1 VTISDRRRAANKA
14 NAAHSTGPR
23 TPSGKA
29 RSAGN
34 SLRHGL
40 NVLSAA
46 EAHDPEVELLAAR
59 FLIRD
64 GDHPAAARGA
74 AEAQSQLLRIR
85 RFKAEALDR
94 AISAV
99 ESQGSREPTMMQP
112 DEIVALAL
120 VQAAGQLLTLD
131 GYERKAVSRRKS
143 ALRAIA
149 R

>member
-1 VTISDRRRAANKA
+1 MTISDRRRAANKA
-14 NAAHSTGPR
+14 NTAHSTGPR

-40 NVLSAA
+40 NVPSAA
-46 EAHDPEVELLAAR
+46 EAHDPEVERLAAR

-64 GDHPAAARGA
+64 GDLRAAALDA
-74 AEAQSQLLRIR
+74 AQAQSHLQRIR

-94 AISAV
+94 AVAAIEAL
-99 ESQGSREPTMMQP
+99 ESDDPSSLQP

-149 R
+149 S